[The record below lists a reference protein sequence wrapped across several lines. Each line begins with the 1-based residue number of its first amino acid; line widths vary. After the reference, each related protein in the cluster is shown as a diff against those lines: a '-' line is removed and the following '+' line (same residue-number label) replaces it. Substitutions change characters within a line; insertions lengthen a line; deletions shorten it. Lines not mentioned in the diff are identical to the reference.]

1 MKYTFTELIGI
12 LSDEEWAV
20 LIGQLFLDNGV
31 KLSTPLTLSE
41 WQEQAIKLISV
52 KKHKKNTKQLFEA
65 VTRVELQRDIEVE
78 KLPKAIIPDL
88 VNARIQSTILKHI
101 TEFIHAIQYELFK
114 LSEKEDE

>member
-12 LSDEEWAV
+12 LGDEEWAM

-31 KLSTPLTLSE
+31 KLSTPRTLSE
-41 WQEQAIKLISV
+41 WKKQATKLISV
-52 KKHKKNTKQLFEA
+52 KKLKKNTKQLLEA
-65 VTRVELQRDIEVE
+65 VARVELQRNIEVE

-88 VNARIQSTILKHI
+88 VTARIQSTVLKTI
-101 TEFIHAIQYELFK
+101 TEFIHAIRYELFK